1 MIPPWLLEKVAHP
14 PSAGAGVHGWLFS
27 CARHLHAHLNE
38 DAIIALLSASVLA
51 CGRPVPERE
60 LKDAVKNSREVAWRP
75 TPADGTVDRGRST
88 AKAPSGVTPSADV
101 ERWPAPSQLARRTA
115 LRAASDHAVED
126 AYDLWEV
133 SPYRLEGVENADD
146 WIDRLFPE
154 DNPWLCVMKNHA
166 GDARTRRREKWLF
179 VTPECS
185 LIVPS
190 PMTGPSG
197 INKSGERAHRCLE
210 NTGPRRWLI
219 IEFDSGTADDQAQLH
234 WHLEQC
240 AMVNGWPRLV
250 MAVHSG
256 GKSIHGWYG
265 PITDDSVARELFAYA
280 RYIGA
285 DTATW
290 TPCQPV
296 RMPAGTRENG
306 NPQLV
311 FYYNF
316 KWTNFSPNFKLP
328 VTPSNMN
335 ADPSQTAS
343 PASSSVAPDAKRRM
357 ANTVS

>member
-1 MIPPWLLEKVAHP
+1 MELLTAAAILFGFLIVLLTF
-14 PSAGAGVHGWLFS
+14 GVWI
-27 CARHLHAHLNE
+27 A
-38 DAIIALLSASVLA
+38 IALLATGWAGMQFAGSAI
-51 CGRPVPERE
+51 
-60 LKDAVKNSREVAWRP
+60 
-75 TPADGTVDRGRST
+75 PAG
-88 AKAPSGVTPSADV
+88 PSSSAD
-101 ERWPAPSQLARRTA
+101 RRPMVVDGPGGA
-115 LRAASDHAVED
+115 RAASEHAVED
-126 AYDLWEV
+126 AYDLWEA

-154 DNPWLCVMKNHA
+154 DNPWLCVMKRHA
-166 GDARTRRREKWLF
+166 GDARTRKRDRWLF
-179 VTPECS
+179 HASDCG

-197 INKSGERAHRCLE
+197 VNKSGERAHRCLE
-210 NTGPRRWLI
+210 NTGPRRWLV
-219 IEFDSGTADDQAQLH
+219 IEFDSGTADEQAQLH

-240 AMVNGWPRLV
+240 AIVNGWPRLV
-250 MAVHSG
+250 LAVHSG

-265 PITDDSVARELFAYA
+265 PLTSEAATRELFAYA

-306 NPQLV
+306 NPQIV

-316 KWTNFSPNFKLP
+316 KWTSFSANSKPP
-328 VTPSNMN
+328 VTQSNMN
-335 ADPSQTAS
+335 VDPYQMAS
-343 PASSSVAPDAKRRM
+343 RASSSAAPDAKRRM